1 MINKSLDDLIS
12 EAIRESLMLLE
23 YRFNPE
29 EAYQVLSSYGIDN
42 AQELSVN
49 DLKKVYRKLS
59 AKYHPD
65 AGGTHEDFLKIHA
78 AYEALVDFVTTQK
91 AEAEARKK
99 RAEEQRK
106 REEQRKKEEQ
116 KQAERDKAERERME
130 KERAE
135 RERAQK
141 EREDYWKPGGGAE
154 QEYKDRDA
162 ASQRARDEVLA
173 RGQALIDKERE
184 FPTNYISQARDR
196 IRKVENYLR
205 RKKKR

>member
-1 MINKSLDDLIS
+1 MVNKSLDDLIS

-141 EREDYWKPGGGAE
+141 EREDYSQQNLLYRKL
-154 QEYKDRDA
+154 KD
-162 ASQRARDEVLA
+162 
-173 RGQALIDKERE
+173 
-184 FPTNYISQARDR
+184 
-196 IRKVENYLR
+196 
-205 RKKKR
+205 